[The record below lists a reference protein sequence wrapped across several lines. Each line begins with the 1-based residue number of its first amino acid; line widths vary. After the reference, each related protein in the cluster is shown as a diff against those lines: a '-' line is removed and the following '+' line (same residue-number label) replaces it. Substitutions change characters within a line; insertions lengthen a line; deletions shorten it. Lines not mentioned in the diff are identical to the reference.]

1 MDTKD
6 TEARLPLLEGIEV
19 LGEAEALA
27 LAATVPIGR
36 VAYSRFAMPAVHV
49 VNFAL
54 DGRDVVFRSRK
65 GAKFGAAVAD
75 TVVAFE
81 IDWIDERTHSGWTVT
96 LLGRSRLVTAG
107 ADIQRLTKLG
117 ITPWAPGAREWYI
130 RISTQT
136 VTGRRI
142 GPSAPV
148 PQGRGDAACDGPHDR
163 EAGDRGRPL
172 EGGRAVRQVSGH

>member
-54 DGRDVVFRSRK
+54 DGRDVVFRTRK

-81 IDWIDERTHSGWTVT
+81 VDQIDEETHSGWTVT
-96 LLGRSRLVTAG
+96 LLGRSRLVTSKPE
-107 ADIQRLTKLG
+107 QERLSTLG
-117 ITPWAPGAREWYI
+117 IAPWAPGDREHYI
-130 RISTQT
+130 RIFTQS

-142 GPSAPV
+142 RPAGSDIA
-148 PQGRGDAACDGPHDR
+148 
-163 EAGDRGRPL
+163 EA
-172 EGGRAVRQVSGH
+172 

>member
-1 MDTKD
+1 MDTED
-6 TEARLPLLEGIEV
+6 TEARLPLLEGLEK

-27 LAATVPIGR
+27 LVATVPIGR

-54 DGRDVVFRSRK
+54 DGRDVIFRTRK

-81 IDWIDERTHSGWTVT
+81 VDRIDEQTHSGWTVT
-96 LLGRSRLVTAG
+96 LLGRSRLVTAP
-107 ADIQRLTKLG
+107 AEQDRLATLG
-117 ITPWAPGAREWYI
+117 ITPWAPGDRDWYV
-130 RISTQT
+130 RINTQT

-142 GPSAPV
+142 RRSTSDIAEP
-148 PQGRGDAACDGPHDR
+148 
-163 EAGDRGRPL
+163 
-172 EGGRAVRQVSGH
+172 